1 MEGLKTKRKMKKP
14 NGFEKSEGNLKKA
27 KKPDNDNDDDNDND
41 NEDEEDKDLLLKK
54 EKEEK
59 LQQRFIEC
67 LNSFNP
73 NAISECLGYLDKLP
87 FEVIES
93 VLEKTSGIAF
103 PNWNY
108 AQKILDDYIE
118 RKIDTLEKVKADNFK
133 SRDKPKQ
140 DFSKLEEY

>member
-14 NGFEKSEGNLKKA
+14 NGFKKSEGNFKKA
-27 KKPDNDNDDDNDND
+27 KKPDNDNEDD

-108 AQKILDDYIE
+108 AQKILDDYVE